1 MRTALIVDDS
11 AFMRNI
17 VRKTIEQHF
26 HVIAEGCDGREAISL
41 YKQFLPDV
49 VLLDLTMPHV
59 DGLQALREIMKINPL
74 AKVVVFSAW
83 GTKFT
88 IMEAIQLGAKDFIM
102 KPHFEQLLPAL
113 RKLFIEEKII

>member
-41 YKQFLPDV
+41 YKKFLPDV

-59 DGLQALREIMKINPL
+59 DGLLALREIMNINPL